1 MNQPEEPRI
10 STPEEDF
17 SVPWSVADTWLGLF
31 IFVLVVIGQLVVAV
45 AWHGA
50 HSLQSV
56 GLVVAE
62 LLYLVPVVY
71 ILAKRKTPWKTL
83 GFRTFDQNKLAL
95 GCGLLVAAYL
105 FIMAYNS
112 ILALSGVTTQGEAIY
127 KALGS
132 LDSPIWLVLVGVL
145 LAPFVEEMFFR
156 GFLFAGFRQRFGWKK
171 AALFSSAFFAL
182 AHLQPAALI
191 PTFILGY
198 LLAYIFHKAN
208 SLWPGIILHFL
219 VNSIGFSLIFALSQF
234 NL

>member
-1 MNQPEEPRI
+1 MNQPEEPHATT
-10 STPEEDF
+10 SDEDF

-31 IFVLVVIGQLVVAV
+31 IFVLVIIGQLVIAIV
-45 AWHGA
+45 WHGA

-62 LLYLVPVVY
+62 LLYLVPVIY
-71 ILAKRKTPWKTL
+71 ILARRKVPWKTL
-83 GFRTFDQNKLAL
+83 GFRAFNKDKLAL

-105 FIMAYNS
+105 FIVAYNS

-127 KALGS
+127 KVLSS

-171 AALFSSAFFAL
+171 AALLSSTFFAL

-198 LLAYIFHKAN
+198 LLAYIFHKSK

-219 VNSIGFSLIFALSQF
+219 VNSLGFFLLFALSQF